1 MSSPFVFTGPKASQ
15 RPSRVLQGQPFSS
28 QFTGLLVGLVE
39 TVAIVAAS
47 IFGESIYQYFWLG
60 QSGSL
65 KVAIGIGLTASLTYV
80 FFARFTDLYRLPAC
94 LNPWRHLGTIIA
106 VWAVSLLALSAVL
119 FLLKIG
125 AHLSRGSLLV
135 FSTLELSFLWTAR
148 LAAARGIQSLL
159 AREAIAGG
167 RLAVVIGEPP
177 ELEALSAANL
187 LLHFGLHEV
196 GRVVIEPSKMLG
208 GLSDLRNTALEEAM
222 SLARQQRAE
231 EFVIALGW
239 KQSHLLAEI
248 SDALRSTP
256 LPVRLLPDRVVR
268 SILARRSADA
278 DGPLLTVELQRAPMT
293 FGERAVKRVVD
304 LVLAS
309 IALLIFSPLLIAA
322 ALAIKLDSPGPVIFR
337 QRRGGFNT
345 DQFVMYKFRT
355 MRVLEDSEKITQ
367 AGRED
372 PRVTHIGQLLRRA
385 SIDELPQL
393 FNVVKGDMSLVGPR
407 PHALAHDDQYLSL
420 IENYCFRH
428 HVKPGIT
435 GWAQIHGLRGETGRL
450 EQMQQRVE
458 FDLWYINNW
467 SLLLDIRILLRT
479 AHAVLKYEAY

>member
-1 MSSPFVFTGPKASQ
+1 
-15 RPSRVLQGQPFSS
+15 
-28 QFTGLLVGLVE
+28 
-39 TVAIVAAS
+39 
-47 IFGESIYQYFWLG
+47 
-60 QSGSL
+60 
-65 KVAIGIGLTASLTYV
+65 
-80 FFARFTDLYRLPAC
+80 
-94 LNPWRHLGTIIA
+94 
-106 VWAVSLLALSAVL
+106 
-119 FLLKIG
+119 
-125 AHLSRGSLLV
+125 
-135 FSTLELSFLWTAR
+135 
-148 LAAARGIQSLL
+148 
-159 AREAIAGG
+159 
-167 RLAVVIGEPP
+167 
-177 ELEALSAANL
+177 
-187 LLHFGLHEV
+187 
-196 GRVVIEPSKMLG
+196 MLG
-208 GLSDLRNTALEEAM
+208 DLSDLRNTALEEAM

-479 AHAVLKYEAY
+479 ARRSAEIRSLLSEGSVQPAKCSNLARLLEAFGFAG